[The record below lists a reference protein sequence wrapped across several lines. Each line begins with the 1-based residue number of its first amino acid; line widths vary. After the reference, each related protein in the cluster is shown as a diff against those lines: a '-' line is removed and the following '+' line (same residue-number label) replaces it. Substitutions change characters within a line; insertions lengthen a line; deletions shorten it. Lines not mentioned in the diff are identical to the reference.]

1 MKTENLIYIQ
11 MPVEIREFV
20 IQAQV
25 EKKNASGSSNA
36 ALVDAE
42 ELEELVQDQVQ
53 SALADMK
60 EELMLEMKI
69 WVKEY
74 MKKKDRKF

>member
-25 EKKNASGSSNA
+25 EKNASGSSNA